1 LSAFGGLSPRGGFE
15 TTSKPFYQNIGN
27 MKCASCKFDNPEGM
41 NFCGKCGSPLTMA
54 CPSCGYHNPAGFKA
68 CKQCKRKRFY
78 DDAAPGYAKRSALE
92 YTPPFLLERT
102 LKYKSAMVGERKLV
116 SVLFADVANFTG
128 MAEKLDPE
136 DIHEIM
142 DRCFAI
148 LGREIHQAGGT
159 INQYT
164 GDGIMALFG
173 APIACDNPARPACF
187 AALQIQTRMKE
198 FHHKIFER
206 YGVVFKLRIGIHTGP
221 VVVGAIGDNLRLDYT
236 AVGDT
241 TNLAARLES
250 LAEPGGILVSDRVF
264 QNAKDQFL
272 FQDEGKLTVKGKQ
285 KSVQAFRLV
294 RELDVEQEHEK
305 RTDID
310 IPFVDRSKEI
320 FLLKKSFEKA
330 IKDGPIIAAVTGEAG
345 IGKTRLFKHF
355 YQSLETESSLL
366 LKGRCEPYGQLT
378 AMFPLK
384 RMFRSYF
391 NLHEKDSDEQIKS
404 KIRGKLKGPEPTVSL
419 NQLFDLFSCAEKNI
433 EDFQFTVEWK
443 KKALFRAIRNV
454 LAAISKDKPLIMV
467 INDMQ
472 WADASTREFLTFLTQ
487 SPDKIT
493 IFVVCMGR
501 SEPDLWF
508 PDLPVEPIRLNPLS
522 EKQATDLFIS
532 ILETRYFDPDICK
545 EIVSKA
551 GGNPLFLVEMGESIK
566 RQGLIVCD
574 ASKCTIKV
582 PAHSIE
588 ISDSIHGILAAR
600 LDALRPD
607 VKHLIQLAAVIGSE
621 FSYDLLESLAESPK
635 NLSDFLEETVKE
647 RILEPSSSHHIQQY
661 QFKQPL
667 MQEVAYHS
675 LLRREVRHYHQL
687 LGQAIETLY
696 QQNLH
701 TKFDSLAH
709 HFYKATNWPKAFEYT
724 FKAMEQARYTYSCQ
738 EVLTNIDRALDII
751 SKGRWERSNIKILD
765 LLMRKGKML
774 FCMGQ
779 LKAAQAVFKNLLTEA
794 GRSGDRET
802 EAEAL
807 FRLGWTS
814 FYTHQ
819 PRFSQV
825 LLTKAIH
832 LSRQKD
838 FPEILLKATGF
849 LGFVY
854 AALGNL
860 TDAEHLLR
868 EAFELGVHL
877 DKSEG
882 KAWSLVNLARYY
894 NWIGEFEKTLEL
906 CRQLNMLNQKIR
918 SPYFMILLYFI
929 QGSAYGALGQI
940 EESKQQ
946 LKAGLKQLEGV
957 DDKFW
962 RPRFLNTLGWVQAE
976 SGEFRDAVKLN
987 KQSLKEAIHAGNPE
1001 IIYNAQ
1007 INLGENYLA
1016 LGDLSEAKKVLEGV
1030 WKEVKKPGISYTR
1043 WRYKTRLFIALGELY
1058 GKLGDKKKS
1067 LVFIGK
1073 AMNLARKSGA
1083 KKHQAIALLAKSRFL
1098 SQSRPGL
1105 VQRSLENAL
1114 TLSLEM
1120 GTNLLSQKIRYAYET
1135 MGNFGT
1141 ESKKALKPQT

>member
-1 LSAFGGLSPRGGFE
+1 
-15 TTSKPFYQNIGN
+15 
-27 MKCASCKFDNPEGM
+27 MKCPNCQFDNPEGM
-41 NFCGKCGSPLTMA
+41 NYCGKCGSLLTLA
-54 CPSCGYHNPAGFKA
+54 CPSCGYQNPAGVKV
-68 CKQCKRKRFY
+68 CKQCNRKIVHN
-78 DDAAPGYAKRSALE
+78 DIVSDYARRSALE
-92 YTPPFLLERT
+92 YTPRFLLEKT

-116 SVLFADVANFTG
+116 SVLFADVADFTG
-128 MAEKLDPE
+128 LAEKLDPE
-136 DIHEIM
+136 DVHEIM
-142 DRCFAI
+142 DRCFGI
-148 LGREIHQAGGT
+148 LGQEIHQAGGT

-173 APIACDNPARPACF
+173 APIACDNPTRPACF
-187 AALQIQTRMKE
+187 AALQVQTRMKE
-198 FHHKIFER
+198 FHRKIFEQ
-206 YGVVFKLRIGIHTGP
+206 YGVAFKLRIGIHTGP

-272 FQDEGKLTVKGKQ
+272 FQDEGKLIVKGKK

-294 RELDVEQEHEK
+294 RESDIEHEHEK
-305 RTDID
+305 DTEIY
-310 IPFVDRSKEI
+310 IPFVDRSKET

-330 IKDGPIIAAVTGEAG
+330 IKDGPVIAAVTGEAG

-355 YQSLETESSLL
+355 YQSLLTESPLL
-366 LKGRCEPYGQLT
+366 LKGRCAPYGQLT

-391 NLHEKDSDEQIKS
+391 NLHEKDSDEKIKV
-404 KIRGKLKGPEPTVSL
+404 KIRGKLKGTEPSVSPDH
-419 NQLFDLFSCAEKNI
+419 LFDLFSRAEKNI
-433 EDFQFTVEWK
+433 EDFQLTVEWK

-454 LAAISKDKPLIMV
+454 LVAISKNKPLIMA
-467 INDMQ
+467 IYDMQ

-487 SPDKIT
+487 SPEKIS

-508 PDLPVEPIRLNPLS
+508 PDLLMEPIRLNPLS

-532 ILETRYFDPDICK
+532 ILKTRYFDPDICK

-551 GGNPLFLVEMGESIK
+551 GGNPLFLVEMGEALK

-582 PAHSIE
+582 SANSIE
-588 ISDSIHGILAAR
+588 TPDSIHGILAAR
-600 LDALRPD
+600 LDALPPD
-607 VKHLIQLAAVIGSE
+607 MKHLVQLAAVIGGE
-621 FSYDLLESLAESPK
+621 FAYDLLESLFEPTI
-635 NLSDFLEETVKE
+635 NLSVLLEETVKE
-647 RILEPSSSHHIQQY
+647 RILEPISSDHEKQY

-687 LGQAIETLY
+687 VGQAIETIY
-696 QQNLH
+696 KKNLH
-701 TKFDSLAH
+701 TKLDLLAH
-709 HFYKATNWPKAFEYT
+709 HFYKATNWSKAFGYT
-724 FKAMEQARYTYSCQ
+724 LQAMEQARYTYSCQ
-738 EVLTNIDRALDII
+738 EVLISIDRALDII

-779 LKAAQAVFKNLLTEA
+779 LKAAQAVFKNVLSETR
-794 GRSGDRET
+794 RSGDRET

-819 PRFSQV
+819 PRSSQA

-832 LSRQKD
+832 LSRQQD
-838 FPEILLKATGF
+838 FPEILLKASGF

-854 AALGNL
+854 AVLGNL

-868 EAFELGVHL
+868 ESFELGVQL

-906 CRQLNMLNQKIR
+906 CLQLDMLNQKIR

-929 QGSAYGALGQI
+929 RGSAYGALGQI

-946 LKAGLKQLEGV
+946 LKDGLKQLEGG

-962 RPRFLNTLGWVQAE
+962 RPRFLNTLGWVHAE
-976 SGEFRDAVKLN
+976 IGDFQTAARLN
-987 KQSLKEAIHAGNPE
+987 KQSLEEAINTGDPE
-1001 IIYNAQ
+1001 IIHNAQ

-1043 WRYKTRLFIALGELY
+1043 WRYKTRLLIAMGELY
-1058 GKLGDKKKS
+1058 GKLGDNKMG
-1067 LVFIGK
+1067 LGFIGK

-1083 KKHQAIALLAKSRFL
+1083 KKHQAIALLAKSRLL

-1120 GTNLLSQKIRYAYET
+1120 GANLLTQKIRYAYGT
-1135 MGNFGT
+1135 MGTF
-1141 ESKKALKPQT
+1141 EMDSEKALKPQI